1 MKSGPFEG
9 SDFFEESIPVLW
21 ELHAEGDMALV
32 RLVPKGKTGAL
43 LSVDGDAVGPVRI
56 KDMQFMNVSDG
67 DDISEK
73 KLAELLRDYVLP
85 AGKKKAL
92 DLLLCSE
99 RTEYELRKRLLAE
112 GYGDSVI
119 DSVFTYVKQFPY
131 LNDERFA
138 LNYLYSYGGKKSMA
152 MLRAGLR
159 EKGVSEDLIESAVTQ
174 YTEERKAESNDAD
187 TPDEAEDLETKTL
200 RNLIHKK
207 APEGTPLTRDQREKI
222 CTSFLRKG
230 FSYSTIRHVLSE
242 YPEYDPEDEV

>member
-1 MKSGPFEG
+1 
-9 SDFFEESIPVLW
+9 
-21 ELHAEGDMALV
+21 MALV
-32 RLVPKGKTGAL
+32 RLVPKGKIGAF
-43 LSVDGDAVGPVRI
+43 LSIDGDPVGPVRI

-67 DDISEK
+67 DDITEE

-99 RTEYELRKRLLAE
+99 RTEYELRKRLQQE
-112 GYGDSVI
+112 GYGDSVTDTI
-119 DSVFTYVKQFPY
+119 LLYVKQYPY
-131 LNDERFA
+131 LNDERYA

-159 EKGVSEDLIESAVTQ
+159 EKGVAENLIENAIEQ
-174 YTEERKAESNDAD
+174 YTEERKAESAGVDD
-187 TPDEAEDLETKTL
+187 SGEEEDLETRTL

-207 APEGTPLTRDQREKI
+207 APEGTPLTHDQREKI

-242 YPEYDPEDEV
+242 YPKEE

>member
-1 MKSGPFEG
+1 
-9 SDFFEESIPVLW
+9 
-21 ELHAEGDMALV
+21 MALV
-32 RLVPKGKTGAL
+32 RLVPKGKTLAF
-43 LSVDGDAVGPVRI
+43 LSIDGDPVGPVRI

-67 DDISEK
+67 DDISEE

-112 GYGDSVI
+112 GYGDSVTDTI
-119 DSVFTYVKQFPY
+119 LLYVKQYPY
-131 LNDERFA
+131 LNDERYA
-138 LNYLYSYGGKKSMA
+138 LNYLYSHGGKKSMA

-159 EKGVSEDLIESAVTQ
+159 EKGVAENLIENAIEQ
-174 YTEERKAESNDAD
+174 YTEERKAESAD
-187 TPDEAEDLETKTL
+187 IDSPGEEEDLETKTL

-230 FSYSTIRHVLSE
+230 FSYITIRHVLSE
-242 YPEYDPEDEV
+242 YPKAESDDE

>member
-1 MKSGPFEG
+1 
-9 SDFFEESIPVLW
+9 
-21 ELHAEGDMALV
+21 MALV

-67 DDISEK
+67 DDISEE
-73 KLAELLRDYVLP
+73 KLSELLRDYVLP

-99 RTEYELRKRLLAE
+99 RTEYELRKRLLQE
-112 GYGDSVI
+112 GYGDSVTDTI
-119 DSVFTYVKQFPY
+119 FLYVKQFPY

-138 LNYLYSYGGKKSMA
+138 LNYLYSYGTRKSMA
-152 MLRAGLR
+152 MLRGGLR
-159 EKGVSEDLIESAVTQ
+159 EKGVSEELIENAITQ
-174 YTEERKAESNDAD
+174 YTEERKAESADVD
-187 TPDEAEDLETKTL
+187 TPDEEEDLETGTL
-200 RNLIHKK
+200 RKLIHKK
-207 APEGTPLTRDQREKI
+207 APEGTALTRDQREKI

-242 YPEYDPEDEV
+242 YPKAESSED